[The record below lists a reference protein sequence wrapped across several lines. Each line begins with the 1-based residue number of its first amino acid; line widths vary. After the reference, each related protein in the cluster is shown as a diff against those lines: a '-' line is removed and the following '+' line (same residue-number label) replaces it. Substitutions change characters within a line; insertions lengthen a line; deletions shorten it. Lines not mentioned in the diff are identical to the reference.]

1 MVHILLSRAEIL
13 TSIKAILPVS
23 EKITKESKFGFKG
36 YIMHSWFTQKLNEMI
51 GLAHYCEYPI
61 LKAHIALTQ
70 QAVDDIYSQ
79 HKPDGSTLTKILPLM
94 ISQAEIDGEHETAHH
109 MRRALHALGSDKVEA
124 ENVVEVD
131 FNASAP
137 QRSRSG
143 I

>member
-1 MVHILLSRAEIL
+1 
-13 TSIKAILPVS
+13 
-23 EKITKESKFGFKG
+23 
-36 YIMHSWFTQKLNEMI
+36 MHSWFTQKLNEMI

-79 HKPDGSTLTKILPLM
+79 HKSDGSTLNKMLPLM
-94 ISQAEIDGEHETAHH
+94 ISQAELDGEHEAAHH
-109 MRRALHALGSDKVEA
+109 MRRALHALAPNKVEA
-124 ENVVEVD
+124 ENVVAVD
-131 FNASAP
+131 FTAPAP